1 MKFTKMHGIGNDYI
15 YVNAIE
21 EKVENPAELSKRLSK
36 YHFGVGSDGLVLIM
50 ESKVADFRMRM
61 FNPDG
66 TEAEMCGNASR
77 CVAKYVY
84 EKGLTTKTNFTI
96 ETGAGIKKVWLHI
109 ADGDVKTVT
118 IDMGEPI
125 LKPNLIPT
133 VLSDAEPV
141 LMQKLTNANGE
152 YMVNCV
158 SMGNPHCVI
167 FRESIA
173 LIDIKKEGPA
183 IECHPAFPNRT
194 NVEFAEVIDSKTIK
208 MRVWERGTGE
218 TLACGTGACATL
230 VAARLNGLCDS
241 KVTLKLLGGDLQIE
255 WNEADNHIYMT
266 GAAVTIFEGRVND

>member
-183 IECHPAFPNRT
+183 IECHPAFPKKT
-194 NVEFAEVIDSKTIK
+194 NVEFAEVIDSNTIK

-230 VAARLNGLCDS
+230 VAARLNRLCDS

-266 GAAVTIFEGRVND
+266 GAAVTIFEGKIN

>member
-21 EKVENPAELSKRLSK
+21 EKVENPSELSKSLSK
-36 YHFGVGSDGLVLIM
+36 YHFGVGADGLVLIM
-50 ESKVADFRMRM
+50 ESEVADFRMRM

-84 EKGLTTKTNFTI
+84 DKGLTNKTNFTI
-96 ETGAGIKKVWLHI
+96 ETGAGIKRVWLHL
-109 ADGDVKTVT
+109 ADGDVETVT
-118 IDMGEPI
+118 IDMGEPV
-125 LKPNLIPT
+125 LKASLIPT
-133 VLSDAEPV
+133 ILTDAEPV
-141 LMQKLTNANGE
+141 LMQKLTNDNGE
-152 YMVNCV
+152 YFVNCV

-167 FRESIA
+167 FREGIA
-173 LIDIKKEGPA
+173 LIDIKKEGAA
-183 IECHPAFPNRT
+183 IECHPAFPNKT
-194 NVEFAEVIDSKTIK
+194 NVEFAEVIDSNTIK

>member
-84 EKGLTTKTNFTI
+84 EKGLTTKTKFTI
-96 ETGAGIKKVWLHI
+96 ETGAGIKNVWLHI
-109 ADGDVKTVT
+109 AEGDVKTVT

-125 LKPNLIPT
+125 LKPSLIPT
-133 VLSDAEPV
+133 ILTDAEPV

-173 LIDIKKEGPA
+173 LVDIKKEGPA
-183 IECHPAFPNRT
+183 IECHPAFPKKT
-194 NVEFAEVIDSKTIK
+194 NVEFAEVIDSSIIK

-266 GAAVTIFEGRVND
+266 GAAVTIFEGRIN

>member
-21 EKVENPAELSKRLSK
+21 EKVENPSELSKNLSK
-36 YHFGVGSDGLVLIM
+36 YHFGVGADGLVLIL
-50 ESKVADFRMRM
+50 ESEVADFRMRM

-84 EKGLTTKTNFTI
+84 EKGLTNKTNFTI
-96 ETGAGIKKVWLHI
+96 ETGAGIKNVWLHI
-109 ADGDVKTVT
+109 ADGDVESVT
-118 IDMGEPI
+118 IDMGEPV
-125 LKPNLIPT
+125 LKPSLIPT
-133 VLSDAEPV
+133 ILTDAEPV
-141 LMQKLTNANGE
+141 LMQKLTNDNGE
-152 YMVNCV
+152 YLVNCV

-167 FRESIA
+167 FREGIA
-173 LIDIKKEGPA
+173 LVDIKKEGGA

-194 NVEFAEVIDSKTIK
+194 NVEFAEVTDSKTIK

>member
-84 EKGLTTKTNFTI
+84 EKGLTTKTKFTI
-96 ETGAGIKKVWLHI
+96 ETGAGIKNVWLHI

-125 LKPNLIPT
+125 LKPSLIPT
-133 VLSDAEPV
+133 ILTDAEPV

-173 LIDIKKEGPA
+173 LVDIKKEGPA
-183 IECHPAFPNRT
+183 IECHPAFPKKT
-194 NVEFAEVIDSKTIK
+194 NVEFAEVIDSSTIK

-266 GAAVTIFEGRVND
+266 GAAVTIFEGKIN

>member
-84 EKGLTTKTNFTI
+84 EKGLTTKTSFTI
-96 ETGAGIKKVWLHI
+96 ETGAGIKNVWLHI

-183 IECHPAFPNRT
+183 IECHPAFPKKT
-194 NVEFAEVIDSKTIK
+194 NVEFAEVIDSSTIK

-230 VAARLNGLCDS
+230 VAARLNRLCDS

>member
-21 EKVENPAELSKRLSK
+21 EKVENPSELSKNLSK
-36 YHFGVGSDGLVLIM
+36 YHFGVGADGLVLIM
-50 ESKVADFRMRM
+50 ESEVADFRMRM

-84 EKGLTTKTNFTI
+84 DKGLTNKTNFTI
-96 ETGAGIKKVWLHI
+96 ETGAGIKRVWLHL
-109 ADGDVKTVT
+109 ADGDVETVT
-118 IDMGEPI
+118 IDMGEPV
-125 LKPNLIPT
+125 LKASLIPT
-133 VLSDAEPV
+133 ILTDAEPV

-173 LIDIKKEGPA
+173 LVDIKKEGPA
-183 IECHPAFPNRT
+183 IECHPAFPKKT
-194 NVEFAEVIDSKTIK
+194 NVEFAEVIDSSTIK

>member
-84 EKGLTTKTNFTI
+84 EKGLTTKTKFTI
-96 ETGAGIKKVWLHI
+96 ETGAGIKNVWLHI

-125 LKPNLIPT
+125 LKPSLIPT
-133 VLSDAEPV
+133 ILTDAEPV

-173 LIDIKKEGPA
+173 LVDIKKEGPA
-183 IECHPAFPNRT
+183 IECHPAFPKKT
-194 NVEFAEVIDSKTIK
+194 NVEFAEVIDSSTIK

-230 VAARLNGLCDS
+230 VAARLNGLCDN